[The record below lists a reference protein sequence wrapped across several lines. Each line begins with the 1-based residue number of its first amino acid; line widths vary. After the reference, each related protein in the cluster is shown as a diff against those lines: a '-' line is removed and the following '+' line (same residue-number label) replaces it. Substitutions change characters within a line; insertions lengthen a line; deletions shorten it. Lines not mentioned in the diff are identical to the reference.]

1 VGVNARERALRSGRW
16 AVRLARRAV
25 VAAGFS
31 LVLAAALVVTVPA
44 AGDPVA
50 LAAPLN
56 RADANS
62 FAGTPAVGALF
73 YRQGG
78 QLEHF
83 CTASVVRSKHE
94 NLLVTAAH
102 CMAGRNVAPAG
113 TVVFAP
119 GYHNGVFPYGQW
131 VVRAAYTDRPWQASQ
146 DPDDD
151 VAFLVAGRPGRR
163 IQKYTG
169 AETLVTGARLPQEV
183 RVMGYPDAS
192 SQPVFCDA
200 PARAFDKDHLR
211 QMVFYCTDYTNGTSG
226 GPFLAHVSGAT
237 DTGRVI
243 GVIGGYERGGFTP
256 DVSYSAQFGHSV
268 AALFAWAQ
276 AHS

>member
-1 VGVNARERALRSGRW
+1 VTVRGRRRGAGRLVRH
-16 AVRLARRAV
+16 AVA
-25 VAAGFS
+25 AAGFG
-31 LVLAAALVVTVPA
+31 LALAAALVLMVPA

-56 RADANS
+56 VADANS
-62 FAGTPAVGALF
+62 FGGTPAVGALF

-78 QLEHF
+78 RLQHF

-94 NLLVTAAH
+94 NLLATAAH
-102 CMAGRNVAPAG
+102 CMLGRKLTPAG

-119 GYHNGVFPYGQW
+119 GYHNGRFPYGQW
-131 VVRAAYTDRPWQASQ
+131 IVRAAYTDRQWRAHQ

-151 VAFLVAGRPGRR
+151 VAFLVAGRAGRR

-169 AETLVTGARLPQEV
+169 GETLVTGARLPQEV
-183 RVMGYPDAS
+183 RVMGYPDS
-192 SQPVFCDA
+192 SSSPVFCDA
-200 PARAFDKDHLR
+200 AARAFSKRRLR

-226 GPFLAHVSGAT
+226 GPFLARVSGAT
-237 DTGRVI
+237 DTGRLI

-256 DVSYSAQFGHSV
+256 DVSYSARFGGSV
-268 AALFAWAQ
+268 AALFRTAQ
-276 AHS
+276 AFS

>member
-1 VGVNARERALRSGRW
+1 MNGRELGRRSRRW
-16 AVRLARRAV
+16 AARLVRHAA

-31 LVLAAALVVTVPA
+31 LALAGALVVMVPA

-56 RADANS
+56 GADANR
-62 FAGTPAVGALF
+62 FGGTPAVGALF
-73 YRQGG
+73 SRHGG

-102 CMAGRNVAPAG
+102 CMQGRKLAPAG

-131 VVRAAYTDRPWQASQ
+131 VVRAVYTDQRWQASQ

-151 VAFLVAGRPGRR
+151 VAFHVAGRAGRR
-163 IQKYTG
+163 IQRYTG
-169 AETLVTGARLPQEV
+169 AETLVTSARLPQEV
-183 RVMGYPDAS
+183 RVMGYPDS
-192 SQPVFCDA
+192 SSVPVFCDA
-200 PARAFDKDHLR
+200 AARAYDKNHLR

-226 GPFLAHVSGAT
+226 GPFLARISGAT
-237 DTGRVI
+237 DTGRLI
-243 GVIGGYERGGFTP
+243 GVIGGYERGGLTP
-256 DVSYSAQFGHSV
+256 DVSYSARFGTSI
-268 AALFAWAQ
+268 ALLFAAAQ
-276 AHS
+276 ASS

>member
-1 VGVNARERALRSGRW
+1 VGVTAGRVARRQRW
-16 AVRLARRAV
+16 AARLAGRMT
-25 VAAGFS
+25 AAAAFS
-31 LVLAAALVVTVPA
+31 LALAVALVLMEPA

-56 RADANS
+56 VADANS
-62 FAGTPAVGALF
+62 FSGTPAVGALF

-78 QLEHF
+78 KLQHF

-102 CMAGRNVAPAG
+102 CMLGRKLTPAG
-113 TVVFAP
+113 TVIFAP
-119 GYHNGVFPYGQW
+119 GYHNGVFPKGQW
-131 VVRAAYTDRPWQASQ
+131 IVRAAYTDRQWRVRR

-169 AETLVTGARLPQEV
+169 GETLVTGARLPQQV
-183 RVMGYPDAS
+183 RVMGYPDDS
-192 SQPVFCDA
+192 SEPVFCDA
-200 PARAFDKDHLR
+200 PARPFSRNHLR

-226 GPFLAHVSGAT
+226 GPFLARVSGAT
-237 DTGRVI
+237 DTGRLI

-256 DVSYSAQFGHSV
+256 DVSYSARFGGSV
-268 AALFAWAQ
+268 AALFRAAQ
-276 AHS
+276 ASS